1 MNRFPEIPAD
11 QYTEEQNELAQ
22 KVASSR
28 GAMRGPF
35 VPALHSPGVLR
46 AIEAT
51 GAYVR
56 FHNSL
61 PDDLKELATLVVGR
75 FWGAQYEWHAHAR
88 LALQSGVD
96 SAIVE
101 AIRKGEPPKILTPE
115 QEAIYVFCVEL
126 NGTHGVSDKTFTAVS
141 SRWGT
146 RGVMDLIG
154 ICGHYSMISMI
165 LNVAQVATPD
175 GSVPLPPMRHG
186 KSPSP
191 A

>member
-1 MNRFPEIPAD
+1 MSRFPELTPN
-11 QYTEEQNELAQ
+11 QYSDEQNELAQ
-22 KVASSR
+22 KVAGSR

-75 FWGAQYEWHAHAR
+75 FWGAQYEWYAHAR
-88 LALQSGVD
+88 LAVQCGVD
-96 SAIVE
+96 PAIVE
-101 AIRKGEPPKILTPE
+101 AIRKGEAPNSLTPA
-115 QEAIYVFCVEL
+115 QEAIYNFCVEL
-126 NGTHGVSDKTFTAVS
+126 NGTHGVHDQTFAAVA
-141 SRWGT
+141 SRFGT

-165 LNVAQVATPD
+165 LNVAQVPTPD
-175 GSVPLPPMRHG
+175 GSVPLKPMKHS
-186 KSPSP
+186 K
-191 A
+191 